1 MLPEEFQSENSK
13 TSKYG
18 RRPFSCKVILTMVMT
33 YFFILAL
40 FFIAASIFSGEI
52 TGIMTNYFD
61 PEAFNPSKII
71 WFVVIGAF
79 LFSLCSAGLI
89 LQSFRRK
96 GGFYLFFSTAL
107 VILALDLIFLNFDWL
122 RYLIHSGLMFLA
134 GVVHFSKRC
143 YTGKPEKIQQD
154 ENHKIN

>member
-1 MLPEEFQSENSK
+1 
-13 TSKYG
+13 
-18 RRPFSCKVILTMVMT
+18 MVMT
-33 YFFILAL
+33 YFIILAL
-40 FFIAASIFSGEI
+40 LFLTALIFSGDI

-61 PEAFNPSKII
+61 PEVYNPDKII
-71 WFVVIGAF
+71 WFVVIGAL
-79 LFSLCSAGLI
+79 LFSLCSTGLI
-89 LQSFRRK
+89 LQSFRRR

-143 YTGKPEKIQQD
+143 YTGKPDKIHPD
-154 ENHKIN
+154 KNPVIN